1 MYFVY
6 VLQSI
11 TSKKYYIGQTDN
23 LERRFQQHNSGYS
36 KSTKS
41 GVPWELVYHKEFESR
56 SEAYQFEQKIKRM
69 KSAKFIEELIS
80 VACQSRM

>member
-23 LERRFQQHNSGYS
+23 LERRFQQH
-36 KSTKS
+36 
-41 GVPWELVYHKEFESR
+41 
-56 SEAYQFEQKIKRM
+56 
-69 KSAKFIEELIS
+69 
-80 VACQSRM
+80 